1 MPKSLADKLRLLPGK
16 RGLVLSPPPAYLE
29 QLGSAAPV
37 DLQPHQPPYD
47 VVQLFVTGA
56 GDLQAQ
62 LAAARPV
69 LGPAAIL
76 WVTYPKLTSKA
87 AGELNRDV
95 LYGLMQEQGFQAV
108 AQIAVDET
116 WSAMRSPPEPAPARR
131 VASWRIPAFAL
142 RLPHQMETGMI
153 SS

>member
-1 MPKSLADKLRLLPGK
+1 MPKALAEKLRLLPEK
-16 RGLVLSPPPAYLE
+16 RGLVLSPPSRYLE
-29 QLGSAAPV
+29 QLGTSAPV

-47 VVQLFVTGA
+47 VVQLFVTGER
-56 GDLQAQ
+56 DLHLQ
-62 LAAARPV
+62 LETARPV

-87 AGELNRDV
+87 AGALNRDV

-116 WSAMRSPPEPAPARR
+116 WSAMRFKP
-131 VASWRIPAFAL
+131 L
-142 RLPHQMETGMI
+142 
-153 SS
+153 

>member
-1 MPKSLADKLRLLPGK
+1 MPKALAEKLRLLPEK
-16 RGLVLSPPPAYLE
+16 RGLVLSPPSRYLE
-29 QLGSAAPV
+29 QLGTSAPV

-47 VVQLFVTGA
+47 VVQLFVTGER
-56 GDLQAQ
+56 DLQVQ
-62 LAAARPV
+62 LETARPV

-87 AGELNRDV
+87 AGALNRDV

-116 WSAMRSPPEPAPARR
+116 WSAMRFKP
-131 VASWRIPAFAL
+131 L
-142 RLPHQMETGMI
+142 
-153 SS
+153 

>member
-1 MPKSLADKLRLLPGK
+1 MPKALAEKLRLLPEK
-16 RGLVLSPPPAYLE
+16 RGLVLSPPSRYLE
-29 QLGSAAPV
+29 QLGTSAPV

-47 VVQLFVTGA
+47 VVQLFVTGER
-56 GDLQAQ
+56 DLQVQ
-62 LAAARPV
+62 LETARPV

-116 WSAMRSPPEPAPARR
+116 WSAMRFKP
-131 VASWRIPAFAL
+131 L
-142 RLPHQMETGMI
+142 
-153 SS
+153 